1 MKPVEVGLVDAG
13 GRNQALQAL
22 RGVAATAVLVAH
34 AAHFSAEKT
43 GAIWL
48 EQVFSGRFAFYGVL
62 AFFVLSGFLMEA
74 AVRRYDARTFLLHR
88 FIRLYPTYWLLFLCF
103 FFIQSA
109 RIGAWD
115 SIPWKALTLLPFGEM
130 FRPLHVEWT
139 LLYEVFFYAV
149 CAILCIWR
157 RIYFPVMLVWL
168 ALVANAA
175 FMHNQFGTTQPTLAE
190 IPFSAWNIGFICGSL
205 AGIANRSVRNVE
217 PGSLWLCGAT
227 LTLLGELTDPGTR
240 LFLAG
245 PGMACIVVALVR
257 SRQAGSSV
265 AGAGSRA
272 LFMLGNYSYGL
283 YLVHSLSIQIAL
295 QYVPASRLTEPLAL
309 FVGMM
314 GVGLA
319 AGIIAGGL
327 DVMLYRILKTWLD
340 ARLGRASLR
349 KPLEQ
354 QPIDNR
360 AHPNA

>member
-1 MKPVEVGLVDAG
+1 MKPIAADLADSG

-43 GAIWL
+43 GAMWL

-74 AVRRYDARTFLLHR
+74 AVRRYDAKTFLLHR
-88 FIRLYPTYWLLFLCF
+88 FVRLYPTYWLLFLCF
-103 FFIQSA
+103 FLIQSA

-115 SIPWKALTLLPFGEM
+115 SIPWKALTLLPLGEM

-139 LLYEVFFYAV
+139 LLYEVFFYAI
-149 CAILCIWR
+149 CAILCMWR
-157 RIYFPVMLVWL
+157 RGYPLVMLIWL

-175 FMHNQFGTTQPTLAE
+175 FIHHQFGTSQPTLAE
-190 IPFSAWNIGFICGSL
+190 IPFSTWNIGFICGSL
-205 AGIANRSVRNVE
+205 AGIANRSVRKLD
-217 PGSLWLCGAT
+217 PGSLWLCGVA
-227 LTLLGELTDPGTR
+227 LTLMGELTNPGMR

-257 SRQAGSSV
+257 SRQASSSV
-265 AGAGSRA
+265 AGAGARA

-283 YLVHSLSIQIAL
+283 YLVHALSIQIAL
-295 QYVPASRLTEPLAL
+295 QYVPASSLAEPLAV

-314 GVGLA
+314 GIGLA
-319 AGIIAGGL
+319 AGIAAGSL
-327 DVMLYRILKTWLD
+327 DVMLYRILKAWLD
-340 ARLGRASLR
+340 ARLGHVSLR
-349 KPLEQ
+349 NPQ
-354 QPIDNR
+354 VRQPSTS
-360 AHPNA
+360 